1 MRFIAFLLF
10 LIIQIVHAS
19 GPEVDVTVKGVRL
32 SDGRIFINTDDPSC
46 DGLLLA
52 TNGMRKVAFNVSLTT
67 CPVDTP
73 EGGVLR
79 IRGGKT
85 LNDVLGGFPV
95 GSKPA
100 FEGLDPMPY
109 ENLFGLLLIGSE
121 TISAEVNTNIFAG
134 IERAKRYLRTLS
146 RQEGRCPI
154 RFFRN
159 ALEDCLADEFDGIAP
174 KDQLQQLAEVG
185 PQIIGIATTLA
196 AYLNHLSRGKA
207 FETFKTPETYDGLVR
222 CFMKMALPAE
232 YQADEGFPTILN
244 TYFDLLI
251 GHGMN
256 LSTSILIQTA
266 SGSGDVANVILA
278 ALNALDTDN
287 HGKAALKTHDMFAYI
302 KSNYGGD
309 VARFIDAVV
318 KKEETLWGH
327 GHAIYKKGTDPRA
340 EVMEVLAKKVR
351 EITTDRD
358 LQYDIDLALAL
369 KAEAS
374 AKGLPYQTNVDY
386 FASLILRGCGIDPK
400 LSTVMFAA
408 SRMGSWIADLYQ
420 FEKGKHP
427 LMRPQDYPA
436 EMNSLLQAE

>member
-1 MRFIAFLLF
+1 MRFIAFLLV

-19 GPEVDVTVKGVRL
+19 DPERVNVNVIS
-32 SDGRIFINTDDPSC
+32 SDGRTVVDTDDPSYE
-46 DGLLLA
+46 GFLFISK
-52 TNGMRKVAFNVSLTT
+52 GMRKVALNVTLTT
-67 CPVDTP
+67 CPVDTA

-85 LNDVLGGFPV
+85 LNNVLGGFPV

-100 FEGLDPMPY
+100 FEDLDPMPY
-109 ENLFGLLLIGSE
+109 ENLFGLLLTGSE
-121 TISAEVNTNIFAG
+121 TISAEVNDDILKG
-134 IERAKRYLRTLS
+134 IKRAKGYLHPLKEQERRY
-146 RQEGRCPI
+146 PI
-154 RFFRN
+154 RFLKR

-174 KDQLQQLAEVG
+174 NDQLQQLAEVG
-185 PQIIGIATTLA
+185 PQIIGVATTLA
-196 AYLNHLSRGKA
+196 AYLNHLARGET

-232 YQADEGFPTILN
+232 YQADERFHTILN

-266 SGSGDVANVILA
+266 SGGGDVANVILA

-287 HGKAALKTHDMFAYI
+287 HGKAALKTHDMFTYI

-309 VARFIDAVV
+309 VASFIEAVIS
-318 KKEETLWGH
+318 KEETLWGH

-340 EVMEVLAKKVR
+340 EVMEVLVRKVR
-351 EITTDRD
+351 EITTDID
-358 LQYDIDLALAL
+358 LQHDIDLALAL
-369 KAEAS
+369 KTGAS
-374 AKGLPYQTNVDY
+374 ARGLPYQTNVDY

-408 SRMGSWIADLYQ
+408 SRIGSWVADLYQ
-420 FEKGKHP
+420 FGKEKHP

-436 EMNSLLQAE
+436 EMNSLL